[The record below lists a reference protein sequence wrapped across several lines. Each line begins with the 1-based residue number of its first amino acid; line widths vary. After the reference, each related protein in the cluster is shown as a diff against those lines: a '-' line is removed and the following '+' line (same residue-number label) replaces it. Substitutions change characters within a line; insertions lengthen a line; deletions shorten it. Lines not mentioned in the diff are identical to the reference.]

1 MRDFT
6 ARFPSLR
13 AFRYPAYVRI
23 WLGAFVSTLGSW
35 VQTVSVGIWVTKTTG
50 MATWTGVIAALAYA
64 PAVVLGPLGGAL
76 ADRYDRRRII
86 IPLAVVQ
93 ALTVTALTVLSATGH
108 LALPAVAGLI
118 FLGGCA
124 AALQQPAFSAL
135 LSEIVEP
142 EDLLSAVSL
151 NSGQFNLARTL
162 GPVVAAVVL
171 STGGITFSFL
181 VNALSYFAVIAAVA
195 TAVLRA
201 VQRRSPAQGLWRGIA
216 EGARVARKDP
226 GIRLALPLVLM
237 LTVLVAPFIGLMPT
251 YAIKGFGKDDV
262 AASLLVMA
270 QGAGALVAAFMT
282 NALAIRWGAKSLM
295 VRGVTIV
302 GPVAAVYWLSPWYGL
317 AFPLLAVLGGVYLWT
332 MASLSTTCLG
342 RVDRDLQARISSLYS
357 VVLSGGYA
365 LGLFVQGWLQDRVG
379 IRAVP
384 VAAALITLAVAV
396 WLGRRRAFDAI
407 ERPSEFGGLLATT
420 TVAKAQPADA
430 EA

>member
-35 VQTVSVGIWVTKTTG
+35 VQTVSVGIWVTQTTG
-50 MATWTGVIAALAYA
+50 QAMWTGLIAAMAYA
-64 PAVVLGPLGGAL
+64 PAVVLGPIGGAL

-86 IPLAVVQ
+86 IPLSVVQ
-93 ALTVTALTVLSATGH
+93 ALAVTALTVLSATGR
-108 LALPAVAGLI
+108 LALPAIAALI
-118 FLGGCA
+118 FVGGCA
-124 AALQQPAFSAL
+124 AALAQPAFSAL

-162 GPVVAAVVL
+162 GPVLAAVAL
-171 STGGITFSFL
+171 TQGGITLAFL
-181 VNALSYFAVIAAVA
+181 ANALSYFAVIAAVA
-195 TAVLRA
+195 TATLRP
-201 VQRRSPAQGLWRGIA
+201 RNRSHPAGGIWRGMVD
-216 EGARVARKDP
+216 GAAVARRDP

-237 LTVLVAPFIGLMPT
+237 LTVLIAPFIGLMPAF
-251 YAIKGFGKDDV
+251 AIKGFGKDEV

-282 NALAIRWGAKSLM
+282 NALAMRWGAKNLLI
-295 VRGVTIV
+295 RGMIVV
-302 GPVAAVYWLSPWYGL
+302 GPIAAAYWASPWYGM
-317 AFPLLAVLGGVYLWT
+317 AFPLLALLGGVYLFT

-342 RVDRDLQARISSLYS
+342 RVSRDLQARISSLYS
-357 VVLSGGYA
+357 VTLSGGYA
-365 LGLFVQGWLQDRVG
+365 LGLFVQGWLQDRIGLRV
-379 IRAVP
+379 VP
-384 VAAALITLAVAV
+384 VAAALLTLVVAL
-396 WLGRRRAFDAI
+396 WLRQRRAFDAL
-407 ERPSEFGGLLATT
+407 EKPSEFGGLLG
-420 TVAKAQPADA
+420 VKASTAP